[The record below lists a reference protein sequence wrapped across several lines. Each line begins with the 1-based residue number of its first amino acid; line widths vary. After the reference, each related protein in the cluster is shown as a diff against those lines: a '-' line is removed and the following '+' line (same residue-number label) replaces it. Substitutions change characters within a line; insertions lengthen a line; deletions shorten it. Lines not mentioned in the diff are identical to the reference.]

1 MFAPCKGIAF
11 SGIREI
17 FASGIRNPGLWNLD
31 KSSRKPESNWRL
43 EFGIQVPLTKTMDS
57 NTWNPNP
64 RWGII
69 QNPRLPWIPLHGA
82 IRCVKRR
89 IVDRSVLPWR
99 NAALVTQKK
108 NPKEE
113 IAEQKSATRQG
124 CLFFFSFSF
133 RGIIQIYDGICKQNC
148 NTKKGFTHW
157 WAHGFTD
164 Y

>member
-1 MFAPCKGIAF
+1 MFAPCKGIAY
-11 SGIREI
+11 SGIRDI

-31 KSSRKPESNWRL
+31 NSSRKPESNWRL

-108 NPKEE
+108 TLKK
-113 IAEQKSATRQG
+113 KSLNRRALLG
-124 CLFFFSFSF
+124 KVVYFFFFFFSW
-133 RGIIQIYDGICKQNC
+133 Y
-148 NTKKGFTHW
+148 NTNILWHLQAKL
-157 WAHGFTD
+157 
-164 Y
+164 

>member
-1 MFAPCKGIAF
+1 MFAPCKGIAY

-31 KSSRKPESNWRL
+31 NSSRKPESNWRL

-108 NPKEE
+108 TLKK
-113 IAEQKSATRQG
+113 KSLNRRALLG
-124 CLFFFSFSF
+124 KVVYFFSFSF
-133 RGIIQIYDGICKQNC
+133 RGIIQIYDSICKQNC